1 METLWA
7 IIAGIGY
14 FMAIIA
20 IIAMIWM
27 IRDNKKRKNGTFI
40 K

>member
-27 IRDNKKRKNGTFI
+27 IRDNKKKKKWNFY
-40 K
+40 